1 MKNGILIC
9 ALVAVAIMTVGL
21 FLYEYVPNGL
31 TVSKANTYEVTSE
44 TTEVLN
50 DAGKAEELLSKQD
63 SQTSSTARFNWDSS
77 NKYYS
82 KRIQYFKI

>member
-9 ALVAVAIMTVGL
+9 ALIAVAVMCVGL

-31 TVSKANTYEVTSE
+31 TVSKANTYEVTAE

-50 DAGKAEELLSKQD
+50 DAGKAQELLSKQN
-63 SQTSSTARFNWDSS
+63 SETSSTARFNWNCS
-77 NKYYS
+77 NKYYF
-82 KRIQYFKI
+82 KRI